1 MPKFCRDLDKIF
13 ASNAITL
20 IRYIFLAVTGRY
32 ESDDRTL
39 GELFKT
45 IQVDMK
51 NISINHVV
59 IAIIT
64 EEVHNMSRKLNL
76 LDSVSKHFIQLVDS
90 IRYSFSSL
98 LIFDES
104 MGCET

>member
-13 ASNAITL
+13 ASNAIAL
-20 IRYIFLAVTGRY
+20 IRYIFLAVTARY

-51 NISINHVV
+51 NISVSNVV

-76 LDSVSKHFIQLVDS
+76 IDSVSKHFIQLVDS
-90 IRYSFSSL
+90 IRYSLSAL